1 MGFSGPAYKPIEEI
15 METYIGL
22 DFGGTKLLIGEVDC
36 DGHILGQKIYTTGYV
51 NQNSAVGLI
60 KDSLSDYLETVGT
73 AGRRPVAIGIGMIGR
88 VDTDH
93 GQWLQ
98 IDTNRSDNISL
109 ADEVK
114 AEFGY
119 DCFISND
126 VKSATIAEQCWG
138 FGRESEN
145 FIYINIGTGIAAGCV
160 VGGRLICG
168 SHYNAGEVGH
178 TQVGVH
184 AGVKCC
190 CGRTDCVEAIAAGVG
205 FDSCAR
211 LLAAAYPDS
220 PLYIPSDGT
229 RVDVRLVYDLYR
241 QGDGFC
247 KLLVENAAT
256 AIANLIMNLVRVTDP
271 DTVVLGGGIV
281 SDPMMYSMIL
291 ERLHPATMRFV
302 SNGVVMTRLSPSHV
316 GLLGAAAVAM
326 TESNKVLETV

>member
-1 MGFSGPAYKPIEEI
+1 
-15 METYIGL
+15 METYIGM
-22 DFGGTKLLIGEVDC
+22 DFGGTKLLIGEVNRY
-36 DGHILGQKIYTTGYV
+36 GNILGQKLYTTGYV
-51 NQNSAVGLI
+51 NQHSAVELI
-60 KDSLSDYLETVGT
+60 KSSLADYLVTVGT
-73 AGRRPVAIGIGMIGR
+73 GSRQPQAVGIGMIGR
-88 VDTDH
+88 VDTTS

-98 IDTNRSDNISL
+98 IDTNRTSSISL
-109 ADEVK
+109 SEEIRFA
-114 AEFGY
+114 FGY

-138 FGRESEN
+138 YGRESDN

-160 VGGRLICG
+160 VGGKLIIG

-184 AGVKCC
+184 VGAKCC

-205 FDSCAR
+205 FDGCAR
-211 LLAAAYPDS
+211 LLSPAYPDS
-220 PLYIPSDGT
+220 ALHIPTDGT

-241 QGDGFC
+241 QGDPLC

-281 SDPMMYSMIL
+281 SDPMMYSMIID
-291 ERLHPATMRFV
+291 RLHAGTMRFV
-302 SNGVVMTRLSPSHV
+302 TNGVVMTRLTPSHI

-326 TESNKVLETV
+326 TESKKVMELA